1 MNIIIS
7 GGGTGGHIYPALA
20 IVDEIKKR
28 YKDANILY
36 VGTEKG
42 LESEIVPEHGVPFKT
57 ISAKGL
63 PRKKLNVK
71 TFKTAM
77 SLYKGLRQCDKIIK
91 EFKPDV
97 VIGTGGF
104 VCAPIVMKA
113 QRKKI
118 KTVISEQNAYPGITN
133 KILSKKADLVAI
145 NFDEAKEYFD
155 NENIVFTGNP
165 IRSDFE
171 KIDKDEAFKRLGV
184 KNDMPIVL
192 SFGGSGGQE
201 STNDAIIEIIKSR
214 TELPFRLIHIT
225 GKVHYKNFMEEIK
238 GIDLPENIKILD
250 YSHKIP
256 DLLKISDLVV
266 ASSSAMTL
274 AEISAVGVAS
284 ILIPKSYTA
293 GNHQFFN
300 AKSYENK
307 GASIVI
313 KESDLSGEV
322 LLDSIE
328 SLLMDKNKLEK
339 MGSSSKK
346 LASVDAVKKLV
357 DEILKVIDEK

>member
-118 KTVISEQNAYPGITN
+118 KTVISEQMRI
-133 KILSKKADLVAI
+133 
-145 NFDEAKEYFD
+145 
-155 NENIVFTGNP
+155 
-165 IRSDFE
+165 
-171 KIDKDEAFKRLGV
+171 
-184 KNDMPIVL
+184 
-192 SFGGSGGQE
+192 QE
-201 STNDAIIEIIKSR
+201 
-214 TELPFRLIHIT
+214 
-225 GKVHYKNFMEEIK
+225 
-238 GIDLPENIKILD
+238 
-250 YSHKIP
+250 
-256 DLLKISDLVV
+256 
-266 ASSSAMTL
+266 
-274 AEISAVGVAS
+274 
-284 ILIPKSYTA
+284 
-293 GNHQFFN
+293 
-300 AKSYENK
+300 
-307 GASIVI
+307 
-313 KESDLSGEV
+313 
-322 LLDSIE
+322 
-328 SLLMDKNKLEK
+328 
-339 MGSSSKK
+339 
-346 LASVDAVKKLV
+346 
-357 DEILKVIDEK
+357 